1 MNKPFSLGVLLVL
14 FMFSP
19 RVHFARGAENIT
31 RKRDKP
37 VSGDVTEVSKTEV
50 TVRVKSPR
58 EETIRIPANEVQ
70 NINWTGEPPDAN
82 LARNDDAAG
91 RYQRAIDGYQK
102 SLQTSKASNP
112 LAKVDLEYGVIRA
125 TARLAL
131 SDESRLDD
139 AVKRLEEFRS
149 KHSEHYRY
157 YEAVGLLGRLH
168 LARKDFTKAQAA
180 FDILAKAP
188 WKETQIAAKIAT
200 GRLLQAD
207 GKLDDAL
214 AAFDSVISQASEG
227 LSGEPQRQEAM
238 LGKAHVLI
246 SQKKFDEAQK
256 LLEQVIE
263 KADADETKVM
273 AEAYVRLGDC
283 LRELGKDKEAL
294 FAYLHVE
301 VLFPAEKGLEAEA
314 LFHLTRLF
322 EKTGQKA
329 RAAELRD
336 KLESDEFKNTEW
348 ARQLKS
354 PSPAG

>member
-1 MNKPFSLGVLLVL
+1 MKILLSLGVLLTLLMVG
-14 FMFSP
+14 P
-19 RVHFARGAENIT
+19 GVPIAWGAENIT

-58 EETIRIPANEVQ
+58 EEMIRIPANDVQ
-70 NINWTGEPPDAN
+70 NINWTGEPPDAG

-102 SLQTSKASNP
+102 SLQSSKASNP
-112 LAKVDLEYGVIRA
+112 LSKVDLEYGVTRA

-131 SDESRLDD
+131 ADASRLDD
-139 AVKRLEEFRS
+139 AIKRLEEFRS
-149 KHSEHYRY
+149 KHAEHYRY

-168 LARKDFTKAQAA
+168 LAKKDFAKAQAA
-180 FDILAKAP
+180 FDTLAKAP

-214 AAFDSVISQASEG
+214 TAFDTVIGQAAEG
-227 LSGEPQRQEAM
+227 EAGESQRQEAM

-256 LLEQVIE
+256 LLERVID
-263 KADADETKVM
+263 KAAAEESKVM

-283 LRELGKDKEAL
+283 LREQGKDKEAL

-301 VLFPAEKGLEAEA
+301 VLFPSEKGLEAEA

-354 PSPAG
+354 PPAG